1 MHPIKF
7 AQTNPDKLA
16 LLDADTDQS
25 LTYRDL
31 NERANQSAHALRE
44 LGLKRGDVIAVL
56 LENGFDIFE
65 IAWGAQRSGLFLT
78 SISTKLTSSDVGYI
92 VQDAGARAL
101 IASDSLSSI
110 AEAVLRDLPQVRGYL
125 TSTSVG
131 SLGSWKRIRDLQPT
145 AAISDESPG
154 TDMLYSSGT
163 TGRPKG
169 VRPTLPS
176 GELTA
181 ATPLMRMATTLYFMG
196 PETVYLSTSPLYHA
210 APQRWALTAQRLGGT
225 VIFTK
230 QFDAERTLA
239 LIEKYRVTHAT
250 FVPTHFIRMLK
261 LTDAVRERYDHSS
274 LEAVVHAAAPC
285 PVPVKR
291 AMISWWGPLVH
302 EYYSGTETC
311 GITALDSNEWLN
323 KPGSVGRAV
332 LGTVKITDD
341 AGEELAPNQ
350 IGNVYFADG
359 PKFAYHN
366 DAARTAEAYDRHG
379 WATMGDIGHLDED
392 GYLYLSDRKN
402 FMIISGGVN
411 IYPQEIE
418 NLLVTH
424 PKVADAAVIG
434 GPDEEMGERVIA
446 LIQPVTWADAGTE
459 LAAELREF
467 TRSALGGVKCPKQF
481 HFRQSLPREPTGKL
495 MKRLLRDEYRS
506 LVPDK
511 Q

>member
-1 MHPIKF
+1 MHPITF
-7 AQTNPDKLA
+7 AHTNPEKLA

-65 IAWGAQRSGLFLT
+65 IAWGAQRSGLYLT
-78 SISTKLTSSDVGYI
+78 SISTKFTSSDVGYI
-92 VQDAGARAL
+92 VRDAGARVL

-110 AEAVLRDLPQVRGYL
+110 AAAALYDLPQVRAFA
-125 TSTSVG
+125 TSG
-131 SLGSWKRIRDLQPT
+131 SAGALRDWKRLRDSQPT
-145 AAISDESPG
+145 AAIADESPG

-169 VRPTLPS
+169 VRPTLPV
-176 GELTA
+176 GELTT
-181 ATPLMRMATTLYFMG
+181 ATPLMRMATSLYGMG

-230 QFDAERTLA
+230 QFDPQRTLA
-239 LIEKYRVTHAT
+239 LVEQYRVTHAT

-261 LTDAVRERYDHSS
+261 LPLAVRERYEHSS

-291 AMISWWGPLVH
+291 AMIAWWGPLVH
-302 EYYSGTETC
+302 EYYSGTESC
-311 GITALDSNEWLN
+311 GITALDSREWLN
-323 KPGSVGRAV
+323 NPGSVGRAV

-341 AGEELAPNQ
+341 LGNELPPNQ

-359 PKFAYHN
+359 PKFEYHN
-366 DAARTAEAYDRHG
+366 DPAKTAEAYDRHG
-379 WATMGDIGHLDED
+379 WATMGDIGHVDQD

-424 PKVADAAVIG
+424 PKVADVAVIG
-434 GPDEEMGERVIA
+434 APDEEMGEKVIA
-446 LIQPVTWADAGTE
+446 LIQPLDWSDAGTDLE
-459 LAAELREF
+459 EELRVF
-467 TRSALGGVKCPKQF
+467 TRTALGGVKCPKQF

-495 MKRLLRDEYRS
+495 MKRLLRDEYQRAG
-506 LVPDK
+506 V
-511 Q
+511 

>member
-1 MHPIKF
+1 MHPITF
-7 AQTNPDKLA
+7 AHTSPDKLA
-16 LLDADTDQS
+16 LLDADTNQS

-56 LENGFDIFE
+56 LENGLEIFE

-78 SISTKLTSSDVGYI
+78 SISTKFTAPDVGYI
-92 VQDAGARAL
+92 VRDAGARVL
-101 IASDSLSSI
+101 IASDTLSSI
-110 AEAVLRDLPQVRGYL
+110 AESALDNLPQVRGFA
-125 TSTSVG
+125 TSNSVG
-131 SLGSWKRIRDLQPT
+131 ALRDWKRFRDSQPT
-145 AAISDESPG
+145 SAILDQSPG

-176 GELTA
+176 GELTV
-181 ATPLMRMATTLYFMG
+181 ATPLMHMATSLYGMG

-210 APQRWALTAQRLGGT
+210 APQRWALTTQRLGGT
-225 VIFTK
+225 VIFTR
-230 QFDAERTLA
+230 QFDPERTLA

-261 LTDAVRERYDHSS
+261 LPPAVRERYVHSS
-274 LEAVVHAAAPC
+274 LKAVIHAAAPC
-285 PVPVKR
+285 PVPIKR
-291 AMISWWGPLVH
+291 AMIAWWGPLVH

-311 GITALDSNEWLN
+311 GITALDSKEWLN

-341 AGEELAPNQ
+341 AGNELGPNQ

-359 PKFAYHN
+359 PKFEYHN
-366 DAARTAEAYDRHG
+366 DPAKTAEAYDHHG
-379 WATMGDIGHLDED
+379 WATMGDIGHVDED

-434 GPDEEMGERVIA
+434 APDEEMGEKVIA
-446 LIQPVTWADAGTE
+446 LIQPLRWADAGPE
-459 LAAELREF
+459 LAEELRVF
-467 TRSALGGVKCPKQF
+467 TRAALGGVKCPKQF
-481 HFRQSLPREPTGKL
+481 YFRESLPREPTGKL
-495 MKRLLRDEYRS
+495 MKRLLRDEYQPHRTAT
-506 LVPDK
+506 P
-511 Q
+511 